1 MAKMPGLGKLIE
13 GAKTA
18 DRSAPARLRHPE
30 DADMMPELYAAAIRR
45 PHRLA
50 TWVLGSIGAGL
61 VLFVAAAAVIPL
73 DEVTRADGKV
83 IPSGQNQIVAHL
95 YGGIVQDILVR
106 EGDEVKAGQVLLRI
120 DNRDSQADFG
130 ENRARMT
137 ALAARAA
144 RLRAEANGTEF
155 EIPQEVS
162 AASPQAAA
170 LERQLF
176 AARRE
181 SLDSELKG
189 LEEQQRQRE
198 QELAQQEAIVSSL
211 EKKLA
216 SLRHEYGNA
225 LRVGVNVVGRLE
237 LLRLQRETKDAD
249 GELATER
256 LKIPRI
262 QAAILEARQKHDDR
276 KNVFVS
282 EARKDLN
289 DTESEIARLKEKL
302 EKLSFDVK
310 TNEVK
315 APLRGIVKQLRVA
328 TKGGV
333 VKPGEPLIEI
343 TPLDDSLVIEGR
355 VRPSDIAFIRMGQ
368 HALVKITAYNYS
380 TYGGLEGHVF
390 EISPDAIE
398 TPEKPGETYFR
409 VKIRTTKSFLE
420 NGGKPLPIGPG
431 MTAQASIRIGEK
443 SLLAYILKPLT
454 KASRRVHIEEPAR
467 APEATRPPEPR
478 PAEPGRPS
486 AESL

>member
-1 MAKMPGLGKLIE
+1 MARIPGIDKLIE
-13 GAKTA
+13 GAKA
-18 DRSAPARLRHPE
+18 AEKGIAARPRHRE
-30 DADMMPELYAAAIRR
+30 DAEMMPELYAAAIRR

-50 TWVLGSIGAGL
+50 TWMLGAVGVGL
-61 VLFVAAAAVIPL
+61 LLFVLTASVIQL

-83 IPSGQNQIVAHL
+83 IPSGQTQVVAHL
-95 YGGIVQDILVR
+95 YGGIVSDILVR
-106 EGDEVKAGQVLLRI
+106 EGDEVKPGQVLLKI
-120 DNRDSQADFG
+120 DNRDSQAEFG
-130 ENRARMT
+130 ENSARMA

-144 RLRAEANGTEF
+144 RLRAEATGQDSI
-155 EIPQEVS
+155 EIASDIE
-162 AASPQAAA
+162 AASPQAAS

-176 AARRE
+176 RARHE
-181 SLDSELKG
+181 SLVSELKG
-189 LEEQQRQRE
+189 LEEQIKQRE
-198 QELAQQEAIVSSL
+198 QELGQQEAIVSSI

-216 SLRHEYGNA
+216 SLRAEYGNA

-237 LLRLQRETKDAD
+237 LLRLQRETKDAE

-256 LKIPRI
+256 LRVPRI
-262 QAAILEARQKHDDR
+262 QSAILESRQKHADR

-289 DTESEIARLKEKL
+289 DTESEISRLKEKL
-302 EKLSFDVK
+302 EKLTFDVK

-333 VKPGEPLIEI
+333 VKAGEPLVEI

-355 VRPSDIAFIRMGQ
+355 VRPSDIAFIRLGQ
-368 HALVKITAYNYS
+368 HALVKITAYNFS
-380 TYGGLEGHVF
+380 TYGGLEGNVF

-398 TPEKPGETYFR
+398 APEKPGETYYR
-409 VKIRTTKSFLE
+409 VKVRTTKSYLE
-420 NGGKPLPIGPG
+420 NGGKALPIGPG
-431 MTAQASIRIGEK
+431 MTTQISIKIGEK

-454 KASRRVHIEEPAR
+454 KSSRRLHVDEPG
-467 APEATRPPEPR
+467 R
-478 PAEPGRPS
+478 PAESARPS

>member
-1 MAKMPGLGKLIE
+1 MPKLPAIEKLIE
-13 GAKTA
+13 GVK
-18 DRSAPARLRHPE
+18 SAEKGAARPRHPE
-30 DADMMPELYAAAIRR
+30 DADMMPELFAASIRR

-50 TWVLGSIGAGL
+50 TWALGTVGAGL
-61 VLFVAAAAVIPL
+61 VVFVLASSVISL

-83 IPSGQNQIVAHL
+83 IPSGQTQVVAHL
-95 YGGIVQDILVR
+95 YGGIVADILVR
-106 EGDEVKAGQVLLRI
+106 EGDEVKPGQVLLRI
-120 DNRDSQADFG
+120 DNRDSMADFG

-144 RLRAEANGTEF
+144 RLQAEATGRDEV
-155 EIPQEVS
+155 EIPREI
-162 AASPQAAA
+162 AEASPQAAA

-176 AARRE
+176 QARRE
-181 SLDSELKG
+181 GLVSELKG

-198 QELAQQEAIVSSL
+198 QELGQQEAIVSSL

-216 SLRHEYGNA
+216 SLRSEYGNA
-225 LRVGVNVVGRLE
+225 MRAGVNVVGRLE
-237 LLRLQRETKDAD
+237 MLRLQRETKDAE

-256 LKIPRI
+256 LKVPRI
-262 QAAILEARQKHDDR
+262 QSAILEARQKHADR
-276 KNVFVS
+276 RNVFVS

-289 DTESEIARLKEKL
+289 DTESEISRLKEKL

-328 TKGGV
+328 TKGGT
-333 VKPGEPLIEI
+333 VKPGEPLVEI

-368 HALVKITAYNYS
+368 HALVKITAYNYA
-380 TYGGLEGHVF
+380 TYGGLEGNVF

-398 TPEKPGETYFR
+398 TPEKPGETYYR
-409 VKIRTTKSFLE
+409 VKVRTTKSYLE
-420 NGGKPLPIGPG
+420 NGGKNLPIGPG
-431 MTAQASIRIGEK
+431 MTTQVSIKIGSK

-454 KASRRVHIEEPAR
+454 KATRRLKIDEP
-467 APEATRPPEPR
+467 PRPP
-478 PAEPGRPS
+478 EPGRPS

>member
-1 MAKMPGLGKLIE
+1 MPRIPGIEKLIE
-13 GAKTA
+13 GARAAEKGTA
-18 DRSAPARLRHPE
+18 ARPRHAE
-30 DADMMPELYAAAIRR
+30 DAEMMPELYAAAIRR

-50 TWVLGSIGAGL
+50 TWTLGAVGAGL
-61 VLFVAAAAVIPL
+61 LLFCLAAAAIQL

-83 IPSGQNQIVAHL
+83 IPSGQTQVVAHL

-106 EGDEVKAGQVLLRI
+106 EGDEVKPGQVLLRI

-130 ENRARMT
+130 ETRARMT
-137 ALAARAA
+137 ALVVRAA
-144 RLRAEANGTEF
+144 RLQAEANGRDAM
-155 EIPQEVS
+155 EIAPEIET
-162 AASPQAAA
+162 ASPQAAA
-170 LERQLF
+170 LERQF
-176 AARRE
+176 FRARRE

-189 LEEQQRQRE
+189 LEEQLRQRE
-198 QELAQQEAIVSSL
+198 QELGQQEAIVSSL
-211 EKKLA
+211 EKKLG
-216 SLRHEYGNA
+216 SLRVEYGNA

-237 LLRLQRETKDAD
+237 LLRLQRETKDAE

-256 LKIPRI
+256 LKVPRI
-262 QAAILEARQKHDDR
+262 QAAILEARQKYEDR

-302 EKLSFDVK
+302 EKLTFDVK

-333 VKPGEPLIEI
+333 VKAGEPLVEI

-355 VRPSDIAFIRMGQ
+355 VRPSDIAFIRLGQ
-368 HALVKITAYNYS
+368 HALVKITAYNYA
-380 TYGGLEGHVF
+380 TYGGLEGSVF

-398 TPEKPGETYFR
+398 APEKPGETYYR
-409 VKIRTTKSFLE
+409 VKVRTTKSYLE
-420 NGGKPLPIGPG
+420 NGGKNLPIGPG
-431 MTAQASIRIGEK
+431 MTTQISIKIGEK

-454 KASRRVHIEEPAR
+454 KATRRLRIDEPG
-467 APEATRPPEPR
+467 R

>member
-1 MAKMPGLGKLIE
+1 MAKVPGIDKLIE
-13 GAKTA
+13 GAKTGEKGMA
-18 DRSAPARLRHPE
+18 ARPRHRE
-30 DADMMPELYAAAIRR
+30 DAEMMPELYAAAIRR

-50 TWVLGSIGAGL
+50 TWALAAVGAGL
-61 VLFVAAAAVIPL
+61 ALFVLASAVISL

-83 IPSGQNQIVAHL
+83 IPSGQTQVVAHL

-106 EGDEVKAGQVLLRI
+106 EGDEVKPGQVLLRI

-130 ENRARMT
+130 ETRARMA
-137 ALAARAA
+137 ALSARAA
-144 RLRAEANGTEF
+144 RLRAEAAGQDKL
-155 EIPQEVS
+155 EIASDVE
-162 AASPQAAA
+162 AASPQAAS

-176 AARRE
+176 RARHE
-181 SLDSELKG
+181 SLASELKG
-189 LEEQQRQRE
+189 LEEQLTQRE
-198 QELAQQEAIVSSL
+198 QELKQQEAIVGSL

-216 SLRHEYGNA
+216 SLRAEYGNA

-237 LLRLQRETKDAD
+237 LLRLQRETKDAE

-256 LKIPRI
+256 LKVPRV
-262 QAAILEARQKHDDR
+262 QAAILESRQKYEDR

-302 EKLSFDVK
+302 GKLTFDVK

-333 VKPGEPLIEI
+333 VKAGEPLVEI

-368 HALVKITAYNYS
+368 HALVKITAYNYA
-380 TYGGLEGHVF
+380 TYGGLEGRVF

-398 TPEKPGETYFR
+398 APEKPGETYYR
-409 VKIRTTKSFLE
+409 VKVRTAKSYLE
-420 NGGKPLPIGPG
+420 NGGKSLPIGPG
-431 MTAQASIRIGEK
+431 MTTQISIKIGEK

-454 KASRRVHIEEPAR
+454 KATRRVHIDEPGRSAD
-467 APEATRPPEPR
+467 
-478 PAEPGRPS
+478 PGRPS